1 MKPTTS
7 LNSASH
13 TDLIAVVGESIRTV
27 SAKARELQVT
37 PDTLL
42 LEELGLDSLDLVAV
56 ILRIQDHFQVEI
68 DPDEIPNLRSVDDLV
83 VSLAN
88 HLRAAA

>member
-42 LEELGLDSLDLVAV
+42 LEELGLDSLDMVAV